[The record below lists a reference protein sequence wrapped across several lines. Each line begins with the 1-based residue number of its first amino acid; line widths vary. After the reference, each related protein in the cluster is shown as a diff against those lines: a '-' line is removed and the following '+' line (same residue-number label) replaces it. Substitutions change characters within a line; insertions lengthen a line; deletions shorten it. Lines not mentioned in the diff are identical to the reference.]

1 MIGINTDMRP
11 EETSR
16 GRSPT
21 SRLAVH
27 SKNYDDISP
36 RKMTSERNIYQENYT
51 EDEET
56 REEDVEVRECSTLEP
71 TVLYELIKARKW
83 SAVVDRLRTERYAI
97 EEAGTWIV
105 ERNVDGSVRWRL
117 LPLHQVRIFATVCQ
131 VENLN
136 KCKY

>member
-1 MIGINTDMRP
+1 MRTG
-11 EETSR
+11 ETSR

-21 SRLAVH
+21 SRVATH
-27 SKNYDDISP
+27 SETYSDLPP
-36 RKMTSERNIYQENYT
+36 RKMAPQRNLYQENYT

-56 REEDVEVRECSTLEP
+56 RGEEVEIRECSTLEP

-83 SAVVDRLRTERYAI
+83 SAVVDRLRTERYAV

-117 LPLHQVRIFATVCQ
+117 LPLHQVRTFITLYYD
-131 VENLN
+131 ENR
-136 KCKY
+136 KQ